1 MLVTINFPP
10 NGAINTLIAEKY
22 ARFYKNMAKRIR
34 SPRARAILRTQL
46 SSEAMT
52 VASFHG
58 QQVTY
63 ETDVRGSSYNP
74 WKAHKWLVTK
84 YRHWYFAGVIK
95 KTRKGGYVFNVKD
108 ALYEGDYHNSPIP
121 LCENKC
127 QYQKMILKESD
138 LKSIIRDCLNRILS
152 QLSKQNVGK
161 YEVID
166 GDSLEH
172 EADSITQFGHF
183 NDIRMYTSDEET
195 YCLMRRCNNGT
206 YFFTKIVDAPELGEK
221 ETKFVPVKP
230 KDVPPIILRD
240 AQSLIHSSATLHN
253 LLF

>member
-1 MLVTINFPP
+1 MLVTINFPS

-22 ARFYKNMAKRIR
+22 ARFYKNRAKRIR

-121 LCENKC
+121 LCERKTVT
-127 QYQKMILKESD
+127 LSESD
-138 LKSIIRDCLNRILS
+138 LRMIVKECIRRVLETSADNGVKVYKKTVVDNKGEVWPNDMSDQDIEIQNDFLKKNRITDSSQLTTAWLDCL
-152 QLSKQNVGK
+152 
-161 YEVID
+161 
-166 GDSLEH
+166 
-172 EADSITQFGHF
+172 
-183 NDIRMYTSDEET
+183 
-195 YCLMRRCNNGT
+195 RR
-206 YFFTKIVDAPELGEK
+206 ELC
-221 ETKFVPVKP
+221 
-230 KDVPPIILRD
+230 
-240 AQSLIHSSATLHN
+240 
-253 LLF
+253 

>member
-10 NGAINTLIAEKY
+10 NGAINTLIAQKY
-22 ARFYKNMAKRIR
+22 AHFYKNRAKRIR

-46 SSEAMT
+46 SSEAVT

-74 WKAHKWLVTK
+74 WEAHKWLVTK

-121 LCENKC
+121 LCERKTVT
-127 QYQKMILKESD
+127 LSESD
-138 LKSIIRDCLNRILS
+138 LRMIVKECIRRVLETSADNGVKVYKKTVVDNKGEVWPNNMSDQDIEIQNDFLKKNRITDSSQLTTAWLDCL
-152 QLSKQNVGK
+152 
-161 YEVID
+161 
-166 GDSLEH
+166 
-172 EADSITQFGHF
+172 
-183 NDIRMYTSDEET
+183 
-195 YCLMRRCNNGT
+195 RR
-206 YFFTKIVDAPELGEK
+206 ELC
-221 ETKFVPVKP
+221 
-230 KDVPPIILRD
+230 
-240 AQSLIHSSATLHN
+240 
-253 LLF
+253 

>member
-10 NGAINTLIAEKY
+10 NGAINTLIAQKY
-22 ARFYKNMAKRIR
+22 AHFYKNRAKRIR

-74 WKAHKWLVTK
+74 WIAHKWLVTK

-95 KTRKGGYVFNVKD
+95 KTRKGGYVFIVKD

-121 LCENKC
+121 LCERKTVT
-127 QYQKMILKESD
+127 LSESD
-138 LKSIIRDCLNRILS
+138 LRMIVKECIRRVLETSADNGVKVYKKTVVDNKGEVWPNNMSDQDIEIQNDFLKKNRITDSSQLTTAWLDCL
-152 QLSKQNVGK
+152 
-161 YEVID
+161 
-166 GDSLEH
+166 
-172 EADSITQFGHF
+172 
-183 NDIRMYTSDEET
+183 
-195 YCLMRRCNNGT
+195 RR
-206 YFFTKIVDAPELGEK
+206 EL
-221 ETKFVPVKP
+221 
-230 KDVPPIILRD
+230 R
-240 AQSLIHSSATLHN
+240 
-253 LLF
+253 